1 MSIAINPSSGRE
13 ARNAGM
19 QEALSH
25 AVAVQED
32 WAEQAYNALQV
43 FIGTR
48 GRKTFMAEDVRAHAY
63 DVLAVPYPPHER
75 AWGAIIA
82 KAARQGLIKRVGI
95 APVETASS
103 HMANASVWRAA

>member
-1 MSIAINPSSGRE
+1 MNTQTTPRE

-25 AVAVQED
+25 AIAVQAD
-32 WAEQAYNALQV
+32 WPEQAMNALRV
-43 FIGTR
+43 FISEHPG
-48 GRKTFMAEDVRAHAY
+48 KTFMTEDLRAYAY
-63 DVLAVPYPPHER
+63 DELALPYPPHER

-82 KAARQGLIKRVGI
+82 KAARQELIRRVGI

-103 HMANASVWRAA
+103 HMANASVWRSA

>member
-1 MSIAINPSSGRE
+1 
-13 ARNAGM
+13 M

-25 AVAVQED
+25 AVSVQDD
-32 WAEQAYNALQV
+32 WADQAYNALQV

-48 GRKTFMAEDVRAHAY
+48 GAKTFMGEDVRAYAY

-82 KAARQGLIKRVGI
+82 KAARHGLITRVGI
-95 APVETASS
+95 APVGTASS